1 MTPARA
7 QQAPAPP
14 GLGPAYFAKEKDPS
28 GKKEK
33 PTKTI
38 RPAKCAECQE
48 ARDALQQAV
57 ENWYQFQAD
66 EAQKAIDTEKK
77 KAKPNSNT
85 IENLTKTK
93 ADAQQGAK
101 QHPNAPKKKEDLAAE
116 IAKLKKALDDCEKA
130 PCGPKEGKKETHTKG
145 FDDLPKKPKTQKEI
159 TQITEWIMGLP
170 FPECADDKDKAA
182 EKEKMKQMLKDA
194 QAAAGLIPASAQ
206 ADVAAYLKKM
216 QDYID
221 SVIDGLP
228 PCTVIHTP
236 GYDKLPK
243 PIQSEADIKTILDW
257 LNGLKFPPCDDKDAI
272 AKVKQMLK
280 DAVDAVGLIQQAT
293 QTTKFKDKIEE
304 LKKAEELKKKIEDYL
319 KGLKPC
325 PEKSEIKGSS
335 KFIFRSFGYYS
346 RPGGNTY
353 NVTFS
358 GDSTQQCT
366 FADGTGVPAPIE
378 FADAN
383 GNSLETYFDP
393 KTGES
398 SDFGPDET
406 PPPGWIKVIPTTDP
420 KPKPGMWNLGHQ
432 PELWVDPN
440 TGQTKWVEVGSDY
453 KPVDP
458 PQGWVEL
465 VPRKQP
471 PETPPER
478 PVATTE
484 TPPRTPTPETPKT
497 PTTETPRPPT
507 TEMPPRT
514 PTTDTP
520 RTPETPQPTQT
531 TDAPPKTPTSD
542 DIPSTVFVKANE
554 EVVRGEP
561 TGQPL
566 ASQIV
571 KLLAER
577 PALPSSRETKT
588 VQDTGF
594 DKPPAQCTT
603 GADGRCK
610 FEVPADERPVYGM
623 PVTDTAARRPNY
635 RVEFNA
641 LKSSGGVAE
650 ITGRKPGEER
660 TPTDGGNIASDIF
673 NIGSRIFQRFGF
685 NTPYESREDVEASY
699 RSAFGDK
706 YQVDTCETK
715 KLPGLPLDI
724 EPSSFNGPNHEL
736 SRATIKLDRSA
747 RSGRTSR

>member
-1 MTPARA
+1 VPKARKA
-7 QQAPAPP
+7 SRKKDEKKDDETKVVEEHWPGFTELPGNVESKAEIKKTVDWCKGITLPTCSDNKAKTKQEFEQA
-14 GLGPAYFAKEKDPS
+14 LKDLEKAKGYITAGMKFGALEED
-28 GKKEK
+28 
-33 PTKTI
+33 
-38 RPAKCAECQE
+38 AKNGSAECQ
-48 ARDALQQAV
+48 
-57 ENWYQFQAD
+57 
-66 EAQKAIDTEKK
+66 KK
-77 KAKPNSNT
+77 
-85 IENLTKTK
+85 
-93 ADAQQGAK
+93 
-101 QHPNAPKKKEDLAAE
+101 
-116 IAKLKKALDDCEKA
+116 
-130 PCGPKEGKKETHTKG
+130 
-145 FDDLPKKPKTQKEI
+145 
-159 TQITEWIMGLP
+159 
-170 FPECADDKDKAA
+170 
-182 EKEKMKQMLKDA
+182 
-194 QAAAGLIPASAQ
+194 
-206 ADVAAYLKKM
+206 
-216 QDYID
+216 ID
-221 SVIDGLP
+221 SIQDFLKNTLNGLP
-228 PCTVIHTP
+228 PCT
-236 GYDKLPK
+236 K
-243 PIQSEADIKTILDW
+243 IQ
-257 LNGLKFPPCDDKDAI
+257 
-272 AKVKQMLK
+272 
-280 DAVDAVGLIQQAT
+280 
-293 QTTKFKDKIEE
+293 
-304 LKKAEELKKKIEDYL
+304 
-319 KGLKPC
+319 
-325 PEKSEIKGSS
+325 KSL
-335 KFIFRSFGYYS
+335 KFIFRSVGYYS

-378 FADAN
+378 FADGN
-383 GNSLETYFDP
+383 GNPLESYFDP

-406 PPPGWIKVIPTTDP
+406 PPPGWTKVIPTTDP

-484 TPPRTPTPETPKT
+484 TPPRTPTPKTPET
-497 PTTETPRPPT
+497 PTTETPRTPT
-507 TEMPPRT
+507 TATPPRT

-520 RTPETPQPTQT
+520 PPRTPETPPPTQT
-531 TDAPPKTPTSD
+531 TDTPPKTPTSD

-566 ASQIV
+566 ASQMV

-588 VQDTGF
+588 AQDTGF

-610 FEVPADERPVYGM
+610 FEVPADERPVYGL

-650 ITGRKPGEER
+650 ITGRKPGAER
-660 TPTDGGNIASDIF
+660 TPTDGGNIANEIF
-673 NIGSRIFQRFGF
+673 NVGNRIFQRVGF

-699 RSAFGDK
+699 RSTFGDR

-715 KLPGLPLDI
+715 KLPALPLDI

-736 SRATIKLDRSA
+736 SQATIKLDRSA
-747 RSGRTSR
+747 RSGSTR

>member
-1 MTPARA
+1 LPTIPDCWTEDEKKAFLDKWSA
-7 QQAPAPP
+7 VLTEQQRE
-14 GLGPAYFAKEKDPS
+14 AKKYKDLS
-28 GKKEK
+28 GYWDGKVKDGQILTASQVREQQDAA
-33 PTKTI
+33 TK
-38 RPAKCAECQE
+38 AKQYQANV
-48 ARDALQQAV
+48 DAL
-57 ENWYQFQAD
+57 D
-66 EAQKAIDTEKK
+66 AI
-77 KAKPNSNT
+77 
-85 IENLTKTK
+85 LQK
-93 ADAQQGAK
+93 ADAKKAE
-101 QHPNAPKKKEDLAAE
+101 KKKED
-116 IAKLKKALDDCEKA
+116 CY
-130 PCGPKEGKKETHTKG
+130 PKE
-145 FDDLPKKPKTQKEI
+145 
-159 TQITEWIMGLP
+159 
-170 FPECADDKDKAA
+170 
-182 EKEKMKQMLKDA
+182 
-194 QAAAGLIPASAQ
+194 
-206 ADVAAYLKKM
+206 
-216 QDYID
+216 
-221 SVIDGLP
+221 
-228 PCTVIHTP
+228 
-236 GYDKLPK
+236 
-243 PIQSEADIKTILDW
+243 
-257 LNGLKFPPCDDKDAI
+257 
-272 AKVKQMLK
+272 
-280 DAVDAVGLIQQAT
+280 
-293 QTTKFKDKIEE
+293 KIY
-304 LKKAEELKKKIEDYL
+304 K
-319 KGLKPC
+319 
-325 PEKSEIKGSS
+325 SS

-346 RPGGNTY
+346 RSDGNTY
-353 NVTFS
+353 NVTFT

-383 GNSLETYFDP
+383 GNPTETYFDP

-398 SDFGPDET
+398 SEFGPDET
-406 PPPGWIKVIPTTDP
+406 PPPGWIKVIPTSDP

-432 PELWVDPN
+432 PELWVDPE

-497 PTTETPRPPT
+497 PTTETPRTPET
-507 TEMPPRT
+507 PPRT
-514 PTTDTP
+514 PTTDAPPP
-520 RTPETPQPTQT
+520 RTPETPPTQT
-531 TDAPPKTPTSD
+531 TDVPPKTPTSD

-566 ASQIV
+566 ASQMV

-577 PALPSSRETKT
+577 PALPSSRESKT
-588 VQDTGF
+588 AQDTGF

-610 FEVPADERPVYGM
+610 FEVPADERPVYGL

-650 ITGRKPGEER
+650 ITGRKPGGAER
-660 TPTDGGNIASDIF
+660 APTDGGNIASEIF
-673 NIGSRIFQRFGF
+673 NIGNRIFQRFGF

-724 EPSSFNGPNHEL
+724 EPRSFNEPNHEL
-736 SRATIKLDRSA
+736 SQAAIKLDRTA
-747 RSGRTSR
+747 GSGRSSR

>member
-1 MTPARA
+1 MRERRLGRWIAGLASAIPFFVCQLILASFVLTATALNAAAQEAPKIEQVKGKPGELKLPDDITAPGPKKDVKGLRPPACDKCKKEWDALKAALAKYYAAQSAEGYPKSSKDPDAKAQHAAGNTGMADILGLNKA
-7 QQAPAPP
+7 QQTE
-14 GLGPAYFAKEKDPS
+14 LI
-28 GKKEK
+28 
-33 PTKTI
+33 KTYN
-38 RPAKCAECQE
+38 Q
-48 ARDALQQAV
+48 
-57 ENWYQFQAD
+57 
-66 EAQKAIDTEKK
+66 EKK
-77 KAKPNSNT
+77 KTPDKVKPDQMLKDVN
-85 IENLTKTK
+85 
-93 ADAQQGAK
+93 DA
-101 QHPNAPKKKEDLAAE
+101 LAALRKCE
-116 IAKLKKALDDCEKA
+116 DENCPKPEKPVEKKDEKKDDETKVEEKHWPGFTELPGNNESANDIKKTVDWFKGIKLPDCS
-130 PCGPKEGKKETHTKG
+130 
-145 FDDLPKKPKTQKEI
+145 
-159 TQITEWIMGLP
+159 
-170 FPECADDKDKAA
+170 DDKDKTKKEVEQLAKDAEAA
-182 EKEKMKQMLKDA
+182 EGYISSALKIGKLTKVA
-194 QAAAGLIPASAQ
+194 QQ
-206 ADVAAYLKKM
+206 ALEEVKPIINKIKDLLNKVN
-216 QDYID
+216 
-221 SVIDGLP
+221 SLP
-228 PCTVIHTP
+228 PCTKP
-236 GYDKLPK
+236 G
-243 PIQSEADIKTILDW
+243 
-257 LNGLKFPPCDDKDAI
+257 G
-272 AKVKQMLK
+272 VKG
-280 DAVDAVGLIQQAT
+280 A
-293 QTTKFKDKIEE
+293 
-304 LKKAEELKKKIEDYL
+304 
-319 KGLKPC
+319 
-325 PEKSEIKGSS
+325 S

-346 RPGGNTY
+346 KPGGNTY

-383 GNSLETYFDP
+383 GNPTETYFDP

-458 PQGWVEL
+458 PQGWIEL

-484 TPPRTPTPETPKT
+484 TPPRTPTPKTPET
-497 PTTETPRPPT
+497 PTTETPRTPT
-507 TEMPPRT
+507 TETPPRT

-520 RTPETPQPTQT
+520 PPRTPETPPTQT
-531 TDAPPKTPTSD
+531 TDAPKTPTSD

-566 ASQIV
+566 ASQMV

-588 VQDTGF
+588 AQDTGF

-610 FEVPADERPVYGM
+610 FEVPADERPVYGL

-673 NIGSRIFQRFGF
+673 NIGNRIFQRFGF

-699 RSAFGDK
+699 RSAFGDR

-715 KLPGLPLDI
+715 KLPALPLDI

-736 SRATIKLDRSA
+736 SQATIKLDRSA
-747 RSGRTSR
+747 RSGGTNR

>member
-1 MTPARA
+1 LVQR
-7 QQAPAPP
+7 
-14 GLGPAYFAKEKDPS
+14 
-28 GKKEK
+28 
-33 PTKTI
+33 
-38 RPAKCAECQE
+38 
-48 ARDALQQAV
+48 V
-57 ENWYQFQAD
+57 
-66 EAQKAIDTEKK
+66 
-77 KAKPNSNT
+77 
-85 IENLTKTK
+85 
-93 ADAQQGAK
+93 
-101 QHPNAPKKKEDLAAE
+101 
-116 IAKLKKALDDCEKA
+116 KLPDCS
-130 PCGPKEGKKETHTKG
+130 
-145 FDDLPKKPKTQKEI
+145 
-159 TQITEWIMGLP
+159 
-170 FPECADDKDKAA
+170 DDKDKTKKEVEQLAKDAEAA
-182 EKEKMKQMLKDA
+182 EGYISSALKIGKLTKVA
-194 QAAAGLIPASAQ
+194 QQ
-206 ADVAAYLKKM
+206 ALEEVKPIINKIKDLLNKVN
-216 QDYID
+216 
-221 SVIDGLP
+221 SLP
-228 PCTVIHTP
+228 PCTKP
-236 GYDKLPK
+236 G
-243 PIQSEADIKTILDW
+243 
-257 LNGLKFPPCDDKDAI
+257 G
-272 AKVKQMLK
+272 VKG
-280 DAVDAVGLIQQAT
+280 A
-293 QTTKFKDKIEE
+293 
-304 LKKAEELKKKIEDYL
+304 
-319 KGLKPC
+319 
-325 PEKSEIKGSS
+325 S

-346 RPGGNTY
+346 KPGGNTY

-383 GNSLETYFDP
+383 GNPTETYFDP

-458 PQGWVEL
+458 PQGWIEL

-484 TPPRTPTPETPKT
+484 TPPRTPTPKTPET
-497 PTTETPRPPT
+497 PTTETPRTPT
-507 TEMPPRT
+507 TETPPRT

-520 RTPETPQPTQT
+520 PPRTPETPPTQT
-531 TDAPPKTPTSD
+531 TDAPKTPTSD

-566 ASQIV
+566 ASQMV

-588 VQDTGF
+588 AQDTGF

-610 FEVPADERPVYGM
+610 FEVPADERPVYGL

-673 NIGSRIFQRFGF
+673 NIGNRIFQRFGF

-699 RSAFGDK
+699 RSAFGDR

-715 KLPGLPLDI
+715 KLPALPLDI

-736 SRATIKLDRSA
+736 SQATIKLDRSA
-747 RSGRTSR
+747 RSGGTNR